1 MARLEVDVNLQN
13 MYDVIIDNPTTIDAG
28 VVTSGI
34 YIKDALNNKTG
45 STRIQIS
52 NTALA
57 DKTVTLRKGQLV
69 DTAISPYGGFATGVN
84 DVQYT
89 IPAGET
95 VTIII
100 NQYEGYIKKLDGS
113 IYVDFGTGFTGTINV
128 NAERLHIYE
137 TDTAPKAVFI

>member
-34 YIKDALNNKTG
+34 WIKDALNNKTG
-45 STRIQIS
+45 STRIQVS
-52 NTALA
+52 NTSLA
-57 DKTVTLRKGQLV
+57 GGTISLMKGQLV
-69 DTAISPYGGFATGVN
+69 DLDISPYGGFATGVN
-84 DVQYT
+84 TVQYT
-89 IPAGET
+89 IPAGMT

-113 IYVDFGTGFTGTINV
+113 IYVDFSVGFTGTINV
-128 NAERLHIYE
+128 DAEKLHIYE
-137 TDTAPKAVFI
+137 SDTTPKAVFI